1 MRRPLD
7 LAAQNEARSRLKLF
21 VFHSLVVLLLFLT
34 AEAADV
40 VRRVGQVLHRVQAQL
55 CAVLHVVA

>member
-1 MRRPLD
+1 LD
-7 LAAQNEARSRLKLF
+7 LAAHDEARAGLKLF
-21 VFHSLVVLLLFLT
+21 VLHALVVLLLLFT

-40 VRRVGQVLHRVQAQL
+40 VRRLGQVLHRVQAEL